1 MCTILESG
9 DGNMPAKKKST
20 KKSATLSPAMFKVT
34 GAHSSMKINE
44 KSMKRHYFAP
54 KIDAPKASK
63 SIEKDAADLMGTA
76 SITIGKPSLKYDF
89 YCTYDAEL
97 KLNYLRV
104 RPQEVGVNDQV
115 KGVLVGNEVLSP
127 TKGKDVPGRAVKL
140 NIIELFEIT
149 RNDGMTL
156 DGFTGGPAK
165 AIEKLLSG
173 PGKKTATPAWVKKNP
188 TSTGPYAS
196 LEKVV
201 KAVAKIAGKKPPDAK
216 RVLLHELNFKQLIGY
231 YVPVWYIKVSAGQQS
246 KTMKVNALDGAVS
259 VQV

>member
-1 MCTILESG
+1 MV
-9 DGNMPAKKKST
+9 AKKKPT
-20 KKSATLSPAMFKVT
+20 KKSATLSPAMFKVV
-34 GAHSSMKINE
+34 GAQTKMKINE
-44 KSMKRHYFAP
+44 KSKKLYYFAP
-54 KIDAPKASK
+54 KIDAVKASK

-76 SITIGKPSLKYDF
+76 GITLAKPSLKYDF

-97 KLNYLRV
+97 NLNFLRV

-115 KGVLVGNEVLSP
+115 KGVLVGNEALSP
-127 TKGKDVPGRAVKL
+127 TKGKDVPGKVVK
-140 NIIELFEIT
+140 ISMVELFEIT
-149 RNDGMTL
+149 RKDGMTL

-165 AIEKLLSG
+165 AIEKLLSS
-173 PGKKTATPAWVKKNP
+173 PGKKAATLAWVKKNP
-188 TSTGPYAS
+188 TSSGPYAS

-201 KAVAKIAGKKPPDAK
+201 KAVAKIAGSKPSDAK
-216 RVLLHELNFKQLIGY
+216 RVVLHELNFKQLIGY

>member
-1 MCTILESG
+1 MV
-9 DGNMPAKKKST
+9 AKKKKPT
-20 KKSATLSPAMFKVT
+20 KKSAKLSPAMFKVT
-34 GAHSSMKINE
+34 GVHSKMKIIE
-44 KSMKRHYFAP
+44 KSKKLYYFAP
-54 KIDAPKASK
+54 KIDAAKASK

-76 SITIGKPSLKYDF
+76 GITLAKPSLKYDF

-97 KLNYLRV
+97 NLNFLRV

-115 KGVLVGNEVLSP
+115 KGVLVGNDVLSP
-127 TKGKDVPGRAVKL
+127 AKGKDVPGKVVK
-140 NIIELFEIT
+140 IGMIELFEIT
-149 RNDGMTL
+149 RKDGMTL

-165 AIEKLLSG
+165 AIEKILAG

-201 KAVAKIAGKKPPDAK
+201 KAVAKIAGSKPSDAK
-216 RVLLHELNFKQLIGY
+216 RVVLHELNFKQLIGY
-231 YVPVWYIKVSAGQQS
+231 YVPVWYIKVSAGQQT